1 MIVLYL
7 SKNLTRVT
15 KGDEAFEVEGETL
28 SDCLNDLVTIVP
40 RIKNELFVSSGD
52 RLLERVQV
60 KVNRKVVEVED
71 PLATKIKD
79 GDEIEIAL
87 KGH

>member
-1 MIVLYL
+1 MIVLSI

-15 KGDEAFEVEGETL
+15 KGAEAFEVKGETL
-28 SDCLNDLVTIVP
+28 GDCLNDLVSIVP
-40 RIKNELFVSSGD
+40 RIKDELFVSSGD
-52 RLLERVQV
+52 RLLGRVQV
-60 KVNRKVVEVED
+60 KVNRKVVEWENL
-71 PLATKIKD
+71 LATEIED

>member
-15 KGDEAFEVEGETL
+15 KGDEAFEVEGETVGE
-28 SDCLNDLVTIVP
+28 CLDDLVSMVP
-40 RIKNELFVSSGD
+40 RIKNELFISSGD
-52 RLLERVQV
+52 RLVPRVEV
-60 KVNRKVVEVED
+60 KVNRKILAGED
-71 PLATKIKD
+71 ILDRKIKD

-87 KGH
+87 KGR